1 MHIFGFDMPRLH
13 AILNDLPAALLSI
26 AVLFD
31 FAAWGW
37 KRESLRWAAL
47 WTLWAGVI
55 GGWAAVIAGLLA
67 ADVIEHGEA
76 IHALMKTHRTLALV
90 TMAVFTVILG
100 FKLVRRFALTPAEEA
115 ILRLL
120 SVAGFALLL
129 WTGDVGGDMMFE
141 HAAGIPAATM
151 EAEMRDRAA
160 GHHHDGDADHDED
173 EAAPADTT
181 KAAHADTG
189 HVHAPGTPP
198 HKH

>member
-1 MHIFGFDMPRLH
+1 MPRLH
-13 AILNDLPAALLSI
+13 AILNDLPAALLTV

-67 ADVIEHGEA
+67 EDVIEHGEA
-76 IHALMKTHRTLALV
+76 IHELMELHKALALV
-90 TMAVFTVILG
+90 TMSVFTVILG
-100 FKLVRRFALTPAEEA
+100 VKLVRRFALKPAEEA
-115 ILRLL
+115 ILRVL

-129 WTGDVGGDMMFE
+129 WTGDIGGDMMFE

-151 EAEMRDRAA
+151 QIEMQDRAK
-160 GHHHDGDADHDED
+160 GLHHHHGDADED

-181 KAAHADTG
+181 HADTA
-189 HVHAPGTPP
+189 HTHTHAPGTPA
-198 HKH
+198 HTH

>member
-13 AILNDLPAALLSI
+13 AILNDLPAALLTV

-67 ADVIEHGEA
+67 SDVIEHGEA
-76 IHALMKTHRTLALV
+76 IHELMEKHETLALV
-90 TMAVFTVILG
+90 TMSVFTVILAV
-100 FKLVRRFALTPAEEA
+100 KLLRRFALTPAEEA
-115 ILRLL
+115 VLRVL
-120 SVAGFALLL
+120 SVVGFGLLL
-129 WTGDVGGDMMFE
+129 WTGDVGGDMVFE
-141 HAAGIPAATM
+141 HAAGVPAATM
-151 EAEMRDRAA
+151 QAEIKDRAA
-160 GHHHDGDADHDED
+160 GHHHHDGDADDDED

-181 KAAHADTG
+181 HADTG

>member
-13 AILNDLPAALLSI
+13 AILNDLPAALLTV

-55 GGWAAVIAGLLA
+55 GGWLAVIAGLLA
-67 ADVIEHGEA
+67 SDVIEHGEA
-76 IHALMKTHRTLALV
+76 IHELMETHRTLALI
-90 TMAVFTVILG
+90 TMVIFTAILG
-100 FKLVRRFALTPAEEA
+100 FKLIRRFVLTPAEEL
-115 ILRLL
+115 ILRVL

-151 EAEMRDRAA
+151 QTEIQDRAA
-160 GHHHDGDADHDED
+160 GHHHHDGDADDDDHDH
-173 EAAPADTT
+173 AAPADTT
-181 KAAHADTG
+181 HADTG
-189 HVHAPGTPP
+189 HVHAPGTAP
-198 HKH
+198 HTH

>member
-13 AILNDLPAALLSI
+13 ATLNDLPAALLTV

-37 KRESLRWAAL
+37 KRESLRWAAR

-67 ADVIEHGEA
+67 SDVIEHGEA
-76 IHALMKTHRTLALV
+76 IHELMKLHRTLALV

-115 ILRLL
+115 ILRVL

-129 WTGDVGGDMMFE
+129 WTGDVGGDMVFE

-151 EAEMRDRAA
+151 QTEIQDRAA
-160 GHHHDGDADHDED
+160 DHHHHDGDADDDDH
-173 EAAPADTT
+173 AAPADTT
-181 KAAHADTG
+181 HADTG